1 MPANRIKLP
10 SEVAL
15 GRRDSRR
22 YGLLLEAARDIV
34 RSPAVS
40 EFCVGISA
48 KIDARR
54 ASYRRWCQEHDA
66 ELRGFVALDWN
77 RKCEQILACEE
88 YLFRELVKHPKY
100 ATGVDRYYRSGKLH
114 LDNHAVYIAWWS
126 PAFNR
131 ELYDPE

>member
-1 MPANRIKLP
+1 MIEPLTLP
-10 SEVAL
+10 SGISV
-15 GRRDSRR
+15 GRRDARR
-22 YGLLLEAARDIV
+22 YEVLLKAAEDIV
-34 RSPAVS
+34 RSPAVA

-54 ASYRRWCQEHDA
+54 AAYRRWCEQHDS

-77 RKCEQILACEE
+77 RRCEQILACEE
-88 YLFRELVKHPKY
+88 YLFRQLVKHRKY
-100 ATGVDRYYRSGKLH
+100 ATGVRQYYRSGKSH
-114 LDNHAVYIAWWS
+114 LDDHAVYIAWWA

>member
-1 MPANRIKLP
+1 MPAHRLELSSGLAIG
-10 SEVAL
+10 A
-15 GRRDSRR
+15 RDTRR
-22 YGLLLEAARDIV
+22 YNALLQAARDIV
-34 RSPAVS
+34 RSPAVA

-54 ASYRRWCQEHDA
+54 ASYRRWCQDA

-77 RKCEQILACEE
+77 RRCEQILACEE

-100 ATGVDRYYRSGKLH
+100 ATGVDRYYRSGKSN
-114 LDNHAVYIAWWS
+114 LDDHAVYIAWWS

-131 ELYDPE
+131 ELYDPY